1 MDQLKELPIPLLLW
15 YRENARVL
23 PWRSHP
29 TPYRVWV
36 SEIMLQQTRVAAV
49 LDYYRRFLEA
59 LPTVADLA
67 AVPEDALMK
76 LWQGLGYYSRARN
89 LQRAARQIMEE
100 HGGIFP
106 STYEEIRALSGVGD
120 YTAGAISSI
129 AFGLPVP
136 AVDGNVLRVAARVT
150 GDEGD
155 IAAPATKKRVTAA
168 LAEIIPLDAPGD
180 FNQAMMELGATV
192 CLPNGA
198 PVCDLCPA
206 AEFCVARLEERMD
219 ALHDAA
225 FNSPVTE
232 DHLAKV
238 IELWSGIPA
247 SKVKESELQ
256 KVADLET
263 GLKRRIIGQ
272 DEAVNAVAAAVR
284 RSRIRLSAKK
294 RPASFIFVGPTGV
307 GKTEL
312 VKVLSEELFDNV
324 EPLIRLDMSEF
335 MEKHSVSR
343 IIGSPPGYVGYDE
356 AGQLTEKVRRRPY
369 SIVLFD
375 EIEKAHPDVMNILLQ
390 ILDEGR
396 ITDAQ
401 GRQVSFENTIIIMT
415 SNAGSERQGSALGF
429 DKTRYD
435 DAKDKAETSLRQF
448 LRPEFLARVDEVVVF
463 RPLTEADMEKIAAL
477 MLEELKK
484 GLAEREIKFGWDD
497 GVLRLAATEAYGHKS
512 GARDLRNVLRR
523 RVEDPI
529 CTLLAGC
536 PEQPPALIHAEE
548 KDGEIVLVTA

>member
-198 PVCDLCPA
+198 PLCDLCPA
-206 AEFCVARLEERMD
+206 RAFCTARLTGRTGQLPVKAAKKARRVEERTVFLIFHENRV
-219 ALHDAA
+219 AL
-225 FNSPVTE
+225 
-232 DHLAKV
+232 
-238 IELWSGIPA
+238 
-247 SKVKESELQ
+247 
-256 KVADLET
+256 
-263 GLKRRIIGQ
+263 
-272 DEAVNAVAAAVR
+272 
-284 RSRIRLSAKK
+284 
-294 RPASFIFVGPTGV
+294 
-307 GKTEL
+307 
-312 VKVLSEELFDNV
+312 
-324 EPLIRLDMSEF
+324 
-335 MEKHSVSR
+335 
-343 IIGSPPGYVGYDE
+343 
-356 AGQLTEKVRRRPY
+356 RRRP
-369 SIVLFD
+369 
-375 EIEKAHPDVMNILLQ
+375 
-390 ILDEGR
+390 GR
-396 ITDAQ
+396 
-401 GRQVSFENTIIIMT
+401 G
-415 SNAGSERQGSALGF
+415 
-429 DKTRYD
+429 
-435 DAKDKAETSLRQF
+435 
-448 LRPEFLARVDEVVVF
+448 
-463 RPLTEADMEKIAAL
+463 
-477 MLEELKK
+477 
-484 GLAEREIKFGWDD
+484 
-497 GVLRLAATEAYGHKS
+497 
-512 GARDLRNVLRR
+512 
-523 RVEDPI
+523 
-529 CTLLAGC
+529 LLAGLWEY
-536 PEQPPALIHAEE
+536 PNEPGGGPGLLEEWGITPLRLERGGTARHVFTHIEWQMEALIAQAAEDALPE
-548 KDGEIVLVTA
+548 GWVWAGREALRTLYAVPSAFQGFAHLVEEHICE